1 MSSILETCSPR
12 KDVLSGDISDDM
24 YAAHLGL
31 VSKGK
36 AMDVYQKPAL
46 FFKNTY
52 PTAGLQSVVKDVF
65 TRLSEKG
72 AGASVVKLETAL
84 GGGKTHTLIALYHIA
99 KGGSKTP
106 GAEAFVSGLKFDPVK
121 VATVI
126 GTQIGVAKGAPPP
139 KTLWGVI
146 AKELLGQAGLNK
158 IKHFEEEMMSPGE
171 DAIVDLIGDEKVLI
185 LIDEL
190 AIYLAKAA
198 AVPVGDSNLAK
209 QTVAFLQELTEV
221 ASAKPNVV
229 VVITS
234 LDKNIVFAEET
245 EVVRQLLDVLDTD
258 VKRDR
263 AKQVVEDADRVLS
276 RLVQNRTPTKG
287 EEFAAVVKHRLFERI
302 DKNEAKKVCEEYMQC
317 YRNPANADYLP
328 SSAKDPKYLF
338 TLQESYPFHPELI
351 NILRT
356 KTSSI
361 VNFNKTRGVL
371 RLLSKAV
378 RYTWAAKQK
387 APMIHPYHID
397 FSRQEF
403 VDELVKRLDR
413 GEYMAALA
421 ADIANDRDQ
430 PRAARV
436 DENFSEPLGTR
447 VCTTVF
453 LHSITGVVGGDI
465 IHGAKEPEIYLSLCY
480 PGLDLKK
487 VQDAIKLSE
496 ETCFYMVRQGST
508 YAFNTEPNLNKLIE
522 GAKDAVEQTKVLHE
536 LEDRIRQ
543 LYAGKQYFS
552 PVMFAN
558 EPSKVSDDTEK
569 PKLVVM
575 HFSDCSIKAKSA
587 KIPDDVRRIYE
598 TKGTQETPRIYA
610 NNLAFLVADSEQID
624 RMRLKGTEYLALC
637 QLNEDL
643 ESGASYLSGISQGQ
657 KDRLKRLKQ
666 ESELFLKIAIIV
678 CYRHL
683 VVPTVQADLEQPR
696 GRRPLRI
703 MTMRVSDSEAKSMV
717 ETHKSQEQA
726 IVQFL
731 REQSAARTLDDQPL
745 SPEFVIDQLWDKQRD
760 SVPGDEFREMFYKS
774 PACGLILA
782 EELIQKTLRKG
793 LEDSDWIGV
802 HEGELFDKTN
812 YNQFRG
818 GLRPEL
824 SIVLSETETAKNTM
838 RDFYCSRC
846 GNRKSVCECQKVCE
860 KCGKPID
867 KCTCPKEDLCPVC
880 RKKKT
885 ECICLEGDGTLQVV
899 DVKISHA
906 IDKLKAMIKDKQVNT
921 LEKVRLKA
929 HSRNGLVKL
938 GKAIPQFGKANI
950 RFDVHA
956 IINQEPTGG
965 SYLEMKYR
973 GDARGYNSLSS
984 VIANYEARVSFSS
997 HELLVDVSFSDG
1009 ISDGDLMNML
1019 ARVEPFTDEENFT
1032 ITVWPK
1038 RKEGKR

>member
-1 MSSILETCSPR
+1 
-12 KDVLSGDISDDM
+12 M

-52 PTAGLQSVVKDVF
+52 PTAGLQSVIKDVF
-65 TRLSEKG
+65 TRLSGKG
-72 AGASVVKLETAL
+72 AGAPVVKLETAL

-99 KGGSKTP
+99 RGGSKTP
-106 GAEAFVSGLKFDPVK
+106 GAEAFIGDLRIEPVK

-158 IKHFEEEMMSPGE
+158 IKHFEDELMSPGE
-171 DAIVDLIGDEKVLI
+171 DAIGELIGDEKVLI

-190 AIYLAKAA
+190 AVYLAKAA

-245 EVVRQLLDVLDTD
+245 EIVRELLEVLDTD

-263 AKQVVEDADRVLS
+263 AKQVVEDADRILS

-302 DKNEAKKVCEEYMQC
+302 DDGAAKRVCEEYMQT
-317 YRNPANADYLP
+317 YRNQANADYLP
-328 SSAKDPKYLF
+328 SSARDPKYLF

-371 RLLSKAV
+371 RLLSKVV
-378 RYTWAAKQK
+378 RYMWATKQK

-430 PRAARV
+430 PRAAKV
-436 DENFSEPLGTR
+436 DANFSEPLGTR

-453 LHSITGVVGGDI
+453 LHSITGAVGGDI

-487 VQDAIKLSE
+487 VEDALKLAE

-543 LYAGKQYFS
+543 LYSGKQYFT
-552 PVMFAN
+552 PIFYAN

-575 HFSDCSIKAKSA
+575 HFSDCSIKPKSS
-587 KIPDDVRRIYE
+587 KVPDDVRRIFE

-610 NNLAFLVADSEQID
+610 NNLAFLVADSDQIE
-624 RMRLKGTEYLALC
+624 RMKLKGTEYLALC

-643 ESGASYLSGISQGQ
+643 EAGASYLSGISQGQ

-666 ESELFLKIAIIV
+666 ESELYLKIAIIV

-683 VVPTVQADLEQPR
+683 IVPTLQASLEEAR

-717 ETHKSQEQA
+717 EDHKSQEQA
-726 IVQFL
+726 IVQFM

-745 SPEFVIDQLWDKQRD
+745 APEFVIDQLWDKQRD
-760 SVPGDEFREMFYKS
+760 SVPGDEFREMFYKN
-774 PACGLILA
+774 PACGLVLS
-782 EELIQKTLRKG
+782 EELIQKTFRRG
-793 LEDSDWIGV
+793 LEDGDWIAV
-802 HEGELFDKTN
+802 LEGELFDTTN
-812 YNQFRG
+812 HTQARG
-818 GLRPEL
+818 GFRPEL
-824 SIVLSETETAKNTM
+824 SIILSETETAKNTLK
-838 RDFYCSRC
+838 DFYCSRC
-846 GNRKSVCECQKVCE
+846 GKRKSVCQCQKVCG

-867 KCTCPKEDLCPVC
+867 QCTCPKEDMCPAC
-880 RKKKT
+880 GRKKD
-885 ECICLEGDGTLQVV
+885 ECICREGDGTLQVA
-899 DVKISHA
+899 DVKIPHA
-906 IDKLKAMIKDKQVNT
+906 MKKLEAMMSDKHVDSVKKI
-921 LEKVRLKA
+921 RLKA
-929 HSRNGLVKL
+929 HSRDGLLKL
-938 GKAIPQFGKANI
+938 GKAIPQFGKADI
-950 RFDVHA
+950 RFDIKAV
-956 IINQEPTGG
+956 INQKHIGG
-965 SYLEMKYR
+965 NYLELRYE
-973 GDARGYNSLSS
+973 GDARGYNALSS
-984 VIANYEARVSFSS
+984 VIANYESRAPFSS
-997 HELLVDVSFSDG
+997 HELMVDVTFPEPASAK
-1009 ISDGDLMNML
+1009 DLL
-1019 ARVEPFTDEENFT
+1019 KLLERVEPFTGEENFT
-1032 ITVWPK
+1032 VTVWPE